1 MKITFKLSKGNIKVV
16 EVSLNDPLY
25 ILLDKLNITDKATKF
40 VFEGVTYCIAS
51 IQTFQEIGLTYD
63 TRIFV
68 SNQAIAGGG
77 EDMNRFANLCFWI
90 GFKCGNMLKK

>member
-1 MKITFKLSKGNIKVV
+1 MKITCKLGPNNIRIV
-16 EVSLNDPLY
+16 EVSPDDHLYVLLN
-25 ILLDKLNITDKATKF
+25 KLNITDKKTKF
-40 VFEGVTYCIAS
+40 IFEGMAYNMAS